1 MRVIHRFVI
10 LFLLSP
16 LLTATA
22 QQRAAVPG
30 RPQTPTGV
38 QRVPNGSPAQP
49 SAAPA
54 SQAGSSPANA
64 SAKTKDE
71 KLAAE
76 RVAELFRRTR
86 AAQKLTALKRINT
99 TDTTYLCASAW
110 KKPYPAYEELHDW
123 LALANYVT
131 REPGTPAPELAKL
144 AAYQDSRDGVAK
156 RFSVEV
162 CQTGTPGQYRVVA
175 AIWSSAWQTN
185 LGRIPVCND
194 DFDLWPFCAM

>member
-1 MRVIHRFVI
+1 MRVIYHFAI

-16 LLTATA
+16 MLTATA

-30 RPQTPTGV
+30 QPQTLTGM
-38 QRVPNGSPAQP
+38 QRPSDGSPAQP

-54 SQAGSSPANA
+54 SQAGSWQTNA
-64 SAKTKDE
+64 PTKTKDE
-71 KLAAE
+71 KDAAE
-76 RVAELFRRTR
+76 RVAELFRRAR

-99 TDTTYLCASAW
+99 ADTTYLCAPGW

-144 AAYQDSRDGVAK
+144 AAYQDSRDGIAK

-162 CQTGTPGQYRVVA
+162 CQTGAPGQYRVVA

-185 LGRIPVCND
+185 LGRVPVCND